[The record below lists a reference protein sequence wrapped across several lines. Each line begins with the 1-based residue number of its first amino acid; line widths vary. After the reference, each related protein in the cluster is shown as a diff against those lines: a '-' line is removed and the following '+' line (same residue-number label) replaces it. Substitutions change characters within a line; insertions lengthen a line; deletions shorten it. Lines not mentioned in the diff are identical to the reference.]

1 MKPRKDAAQY
11 YLDWCKELLAASS
24 ADKERYDTGKQ
35 REEVESL
42 YRRAIAFY
50 ENLAASAASL

>member
-1 MKPRKDAAQY
+1 MRPRRDAARY
-11 YLDWCKELLAASS
+11 YMDWCKELLAASS
-24 ADKERYDTGKQ
+24 ADKERYETDEQ

-50 ENLAASAASL
+50 EDIAAPAG